1 LPGVTENS
9 APLSAVIAGA
19 IDAAGLGA
27 TAPELILELQT
38 DLGHVAALATVATE
52 RGRRPF
58 RPPPGW
64 PQRLGQL
71 GLTLYNIAD
80 QTGIDLDEMIR
91 ERAAAVTHAAHAAA
105 QHAPTGWPFQD

>member
-1 LPGVTENS
+1 MTENS

-64 PQRLGQL
+64 SQRLGQL

-80 QTGIDLDEMIR
+80 QTGVDLDQMIR
-91 ERAAAVTHAAHAAA
+91 ERAANVTHAAHTAA

>member
-1 LPGVTENS
+1 MTENS
-9 APLSAVIAGA
+9 EPLSAVIAGA

-64 PQRLGQL
+64 SQRLGQL

-80 QTGIDLDEMIR
+80 QTGVDLDQMIR
-91 ERAAAVTHAAHAAA
+91 RERDARGTHRRPTRADGVAVPGLT
-105 QHAPTGWPFQD
+105 